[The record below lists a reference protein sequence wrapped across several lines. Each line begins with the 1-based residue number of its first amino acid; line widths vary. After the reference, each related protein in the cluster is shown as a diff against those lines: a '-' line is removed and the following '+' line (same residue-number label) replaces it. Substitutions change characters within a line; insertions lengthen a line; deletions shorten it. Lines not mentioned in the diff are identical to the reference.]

1 MSAALLLGLHM
12 LRLGLRAFLLLLL
25 RTTLLL
31 LGRLPLL
38 LHLLLGRLPLLLHLL
53 LAGLLLLLLCG
64 LLLLHLLLARLLHL
78 LLLRCLLGLALL
90 AIVRL
95 ALLLHRLHDLRL
107 PDLLLLLRRTL
118 RQLLALTVGLLLLLL
133 RCWVGV
139 YAVLVAL
146 LRAHVDLALIIEIAW
161 IGMVELADGAFLLG
175 GDGTFI
181 VGAIDRHAAADVVI
195 LDGEVAIG
203 SRLAGGDCLFGL
215 TIIDAIA
222 RGLVGSLSAE
232 AGALDVLLKVLRSAG
247 GGQLGATVV
256 DGCKLSTVLRRQLLM
271 LNLGVSGLE
280 VTLTLRL
287 ELLLLGASQ
296 QTVGSA
302 VITDVAVVVVHD
314 VYIADVDVVNIG
326 YVDVVDLA
334 VVEEAVAIPIAALI
348 ATAAIA
354 EPIVDAAI
362 ESDMRSPV
370 AGIKAVGVVFIPPIG
385 GGPEIA
391 DGWRF
396 NPDAGDPEVAILTIS
411 PVARSP

>member
-1 MSAALLLGLHM
+1 MSAALLLSLHM
-12 LRLGLRAFLLLLL
+12 LRLGLRTFLLLLL
-25 RTTLLL
+25 RTSL
-31 LGRLPLL
+31 
-38 LHLLLGRLPLLLHLL
+38 LLLGRLPLLLHLL
-53 LAGLLLLLLCG
+53 LAGLL
-64 LLLLHLLLARLLHL
+64 HL
-78 LLLRCLLGLALL
+78 LLLSCLLGLTLL
-90 AIVRL
+90 AVVRL

-107 PDLLLLLRRTL
+107 PNLLLLLRRTL
-118 RQLLALTVGLLLLLL
+118 WQLLALTVRLLLLL
-133 RCWVGV
+133 RRGGGIGV

-146 LRAHVDLALIIEIAW
+146 LRAHVDLVLIIGIDR
-161 IGMVELADGAFLLG
+161 IGMVELAGDAFLLG
-175 GDGTFI
+175 LDCAFI

-203 SRLAGGDCLFGL
+203 SRLASVDGLFGL

-247 GGQLGATVV
+247 GGHLGATVV

-271 LNLGVSGLE
+271 LNLGVGGLD
-280 VTLTLRL
+280 VTLALRL
-287 ELLLLGASQ
+287 QLLLFGASL

-302 VITDVAVVVVHD
+302 VITDVTVIVVYD
-314 VYIADVDVVNIG
+314 GYIADVDVVNIG
-326 YVDVVDLA
+326 YVDVVDLT

-348 ATAAIA
+348 AMAAIA

-370 AGIKAVGVVFIPPIG
+370 AGIKAVGVVFITPIG

-396 NPDAGDPEVAILTIS
+396 NPDAGDPEVAILGIS